1 MNDPLEQ
8 ARALFLQG
16 LSLSEQGQ
24 LEPAAQHFEAALALA
39 PGRASIL
46 MNLALTR
53 IRMQHFDQA
62 EPLLRS
68 ALAADEAQ
76 SDAWAALG
84 LVQMELGQWGQALH
98 SHERAVVLG
107 ADTAAVRMR
116 LGQCLARGGQHDQAL
131 AAFDRAIELDAGLAE
146 AWSQKGHLLREMH
159 RLQDAAE
166 CYRRALELG
175 ADAELHSYYLAA
187 LEPDAIQGNAPRR
200 YVEALFDQYADD
212 FEDHLLQPLR
222 YQGHSL
228 LIAQLPAP
236 GAALFKK
243 VLDLGC
249 GTGLC
254 GPLVRARSG
263 FLCGVDLSAA
273 MVDKTRA
280 RGVYDRVVQADL
292 VDFLAA
298 ETEHFDLVLA
308 ADVFIYVGRLEQVF
322 AQLAKRIPVGGLLAF
337 TLEEAGPGFDVE
349 LRPSLRYG
357 HSIAYVEAL
366 AAEHGFE
373 WAASHSAPIRFDQQ
387 QAIPGRYV
395 YLRKGGAPVRTSPQS
410 TPQ

>member
-1 MNDPLEQ
+1 MNDSIEQ
-8 ARALFLQG
+8 ARTLFLQG
-16 LSLSEQGQ
+16 VSLSEQGQ
-24 LEPAAQHFEAALALA
+24 LEPAAQRFEAALTFA

-46 MNLALTR
+46 MNLAVVR
-53 IRMQHFDQA
+53 IRMQRFDQA
-62 EPLLRS
+62 EPLLLS

-84 LVQMELGQWGQALH
+84 LVQMELGQWESALR
-98 SHERAVVLG
+98 SHTRAVALG

-116 LGQCLARGGQHDQAL
+116 LGQCLARDGQHDQAL
-131 AAFDRAIELDAGLAE
+131 AAFDRAIELDEELAE

-159 RLQDAAE
+159 RLQAAAE
-166 CYRRALELG
+166 SYRRALDLG

-187 LEPDAIQGNAPRR
+187 LQPDAAQGNAPRR

-212 FEDHLLQPLR
+212 FEDHLLQQLR
-222 YQGHSL
+222 YQGHSR
-228 LIAQLPAP
+228 LIAQLPSS
-236 GAALFKK
+236 GAERFEN

-273 MVDKTRA
+273 MVDKARA

-322 AQLAKRIPVGGLLAF
+322 TQLAERMRADGLLAF

-349 LRPSLRYG
+349 LRPSLRYA
-357 HSIAYVEAL
+357 HSTAYIESL
-366 AAEHGFE
+366 AAQHGFE
-373 WAASHSAPIRFDQQ
+373 WVASHSAPIRFDQQ

-395 YLRKGGAPVRTSPQS
+395 YLRKIDASVRSSPQA
-410 TPQ
+410 TPR

>member
-1 MNDPLEQ
+1 MNDSLEQ
-8 ARALFLQG
+8 ARTLFLQG

-24 LEPAAQHFEAALALA
+24 LEPAAQRFEAALAFA

-46 MNLALTR
+46 MNLAVVR
-53 IRMQHFDQA
+53 IRMQRFDQA

-76 SDAWAALG
+76 GDAWAALG
-84 LVQMELGQWGQALH
+84 LVQMELGQWEPALH
-98 SHERAVVLG
+98 SHERAVALG
-107 ADTAAVRMR
+107 ADTAAVCMR
-116 LGQCLARGGQHDQAL
+116 LGQCLARAGQHEQAL
-131 AAFDRAIELDAGLAE
+131 AAFDRAIERDAGLAE

-159 RLQDAAE
+159 RLQAASD
-166 CYRRALELG
+166 CYRRALDLG
-175 ADAELHSYYLAA
+175 ADAELHGYYLAA
-187 LEPDAIQGNAPRR
+187 LQPDVAQGNAPRR

-212 FEDHLLQPLR
+212 FEDHLLQQLR

-228 LIAQLPAP
+228 LMAQLPAP
-236 GAALFKK
+236 DTAHFGR

-254 GPLVRARSG
+254 GSLVRARAG

-273 MVDKTRA
+273 MVDKARA

-292 VDFLAA
+292 VDFLAGEA
-298 ETEHFDLVLA
+298 DPYDLVLA

-322 AQLAKRIPVGGLLAF
+322 AQLDGRLQAGGLLAF
-337 TLEEAGPGFDVE
+337 TLEEAAPGFDVE
-349 LRPSLRYG
+349 LRPSLRYA
-357 HSIAYVEAL
+357 HSMAYVESL
-366 AAEHGFE
+366 AAQHGFE

-395 YLRKGGAPVRTSPQS
+395 YLRKSAAAVKASRQA